1 MSTCWP
7 SASRRRSPSCWRRRG
22 DRRPLAAGAPLMR
35 VFVPAPMP
43 LLSVLR
49 AEGLPAPVAAHAVT
63 GALREWYVE
72 GDGEELEYAAST
84 EAAAASVRLLAVDPQ
99 APPRRVVVA
108 AEVPDATVRPVS
120 GSVRSAV
127 VLGTSLTADHVVSVH
142 VDDDDAAADVAA
154 AARAVSAADAGEE
167 DAARAVEDAEGHELL
182 WYDVTELDDLLT
194 RD

>member
-35 VFVPAPMP
+35 VFVPATMP

-84 EAAAASVRLLAVDPQ
+84 EAAAASLRLLAGGCLG
-99 APPRRVVVA
+99 APRRVVLA
-108 AEVPDATVRPVS
+108 AELLDAQVRPVA
-120 GSVRSAV
+120 GAARSAV
-127 VLGTSLTADHVVSVH
+127 VVG
-142 VDDDDAAADVAA
+142 VD
-154 AARAVSAADAGEE
+154 
-167 DAARAVEDAEGHELL
+167 
-182 WYDVTELDDLLT
+182 
-194 RD
+194 